1 MMRAVAALCLVLASP
16 ALAQEQEQAQWV
28 ALHDKVEGWLGTNP
42 RNRDGLMIEVSF
54 DIGGTHRF
62 PVIWEADNAGVE
74 VLKGCDFRLDAR
86 GSACH
91 AQVVASVVKGKDI
104 VVLVERLIALE
115 K

>member
-1 MMRAVAALCLVLASP
+1 MRVFAAALAFLLAGP
-16 ALAQEQEQAQWV
+16 AAAQDQAEWV

-42 RNRDGLMIEVSF
+42 RNRDGLMIEVAF

-62 PVIWEADNAGVE
+62 PVIWEADNAGAE
-74 VLKGCDFRLDAR
+74 VLKGCDLHLESR

-91 AQVVASVVKGKDI
+91 AQVVASVAKARDI
-104 VVLVERLIALE
+104 VVIVEHLIAIE